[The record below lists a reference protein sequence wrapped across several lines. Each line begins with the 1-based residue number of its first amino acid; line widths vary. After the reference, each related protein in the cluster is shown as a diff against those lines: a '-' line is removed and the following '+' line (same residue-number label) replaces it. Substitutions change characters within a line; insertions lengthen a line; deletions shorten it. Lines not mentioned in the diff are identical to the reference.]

1 MTTAGGNVR
10 FVDRFRNPKVINVL
24 TIGFIIAFGILY
36 IGQVNAAAT
45 KGYAIRDLERHNES
59 LRQEREHLDVEIA
72 RLRSMNSVMARE
84 KFLGLT
90 KVERVE
96 YIVTGSDELALR

>member
-1 MTTAGGNVR
+1 MR
-10 FVDRFRNPKVINVL
+10 LIDRFNNPKVINVL

-45 KGYAIRDLERHNES
+45 KGYAIRDLERQNTS

-72 RLRSMNSVMARE
+72 RLRSLDSVTKRE
-84 KFLGLT
+84 AFLGLT
-90 KVERVE
+90 KVQNVK
-96 YIVTGSDELALR
+96 YIVSGKDTVALR